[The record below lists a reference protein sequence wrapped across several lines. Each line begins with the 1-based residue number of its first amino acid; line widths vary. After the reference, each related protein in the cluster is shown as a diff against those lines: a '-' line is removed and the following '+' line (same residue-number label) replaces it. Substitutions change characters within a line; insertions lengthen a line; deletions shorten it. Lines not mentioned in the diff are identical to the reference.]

1 MPTRIHPGALA
12 ASALSFCAFL
22 APLALAADDKPA
34 SRPTKAETR
43 NAVDDRETSAQLL
56 GQRSSD
62 VINHA
67 RDRMSDSAQR
77 LARRLDPGAQTQEIQ
92 GRIVKDLDELIAL
105 AQKQKEA
112 EKKNPPKHPC
122 GPCRLGEPK
131 PSPAGQQPVGQ
142 PTVTDAKSPAGNS
155 ATSPGNPAPTARS
168 DFQERGEVFLRVSP
182 RTRDAVIEG
191 STEKAPD
198 KYAKLTEAYYRGVAQ
213 AGK

>member
-1 MPTRIHPGALA
+1 MPTRIRPGALA
-12 ASALSFCAFL
+12 ASALAFCALF
-22 APLALAADDKPA
+22 APVALAADDKPA
-34 SRPTKAETR
+34 SRPSKAEAR
-43 NAVDDRETSAQLL
+43 NAVDDKETSAELL

-67 RDRMSDSAQR
+67 KDRMSDSAQR
-77 LARRLDPGAQTQEIQ
+77 LGRRYDPGAQTQEIQ
-92 GRIVKDLDELIAL
+92 DRIVKDLDELIEL
-105 AQKQKEA
+105 ARKQKEA
-112 EKKNPPKHPC
+112 EKKNPPKDPC
-122 GPCRLGEPK
+122 GPCLPTDPK
-131 PSPAGQQPVGQ
+131 SNPAGQQPVGP
-142 PTVTDAKSPAGNS
+142 PTVTDAKSPAGQS
-155 ATSPGNPAPTARS
+155 ATSPGNPASTARS